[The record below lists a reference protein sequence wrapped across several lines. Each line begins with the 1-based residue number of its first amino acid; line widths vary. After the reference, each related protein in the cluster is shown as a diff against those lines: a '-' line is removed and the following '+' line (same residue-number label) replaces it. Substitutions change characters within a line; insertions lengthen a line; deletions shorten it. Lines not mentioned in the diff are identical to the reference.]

1 MNRNALVALTA
12 TTMAFAAAVPL
23 KAQNYRFDIGINGG
37 ASTYTPLLD
46 DKQLGEGTENVK
58 FKGNWLTGAQATLW
72 VTPMIGIR
80 ANGTYT
86 DTKLKQGDV
95 VFANDV
101 NLWSGSGDLMF
112 RFKRPRDSWQ
122 GFEALPY
129 VALGAGAKWVNPA
142 GDHFFVTNEDGKA
155 VSGVPFGCTAGVCF
169 GPGGVPTA
177 ASNVFFLREKSS
189 FMGLG
194 ALGAD
199 LRVAPSFAVR
209 LEAGDRIY
217 KPNVVRV
224 ATAGFP
230 GGVTATSG
238 ENVARTVHEIY
249 GQLGLHMLLG
259 LQQPTVVAAAPAP
272 PPPVETPAPA
282 PAPTTE
288 SVDVCVVDPT
298 ATGGLRTVTATHN
311 LTTNDTTV
319 MVNGTSLPLS
329 QSVGTVPVAS
339 NATWYVQGQPLV
351 IGSGRTTVRYVAFGS
366 PRMITASDLTY
377 LGTVN
382 GLPVYADRNG
392 VSGVV
397 ATTAPGDISMNVN
410 QNRAYFT
417 GLENVSV
424 LYVPMQSTG
433 CVFQPVQIQ
442 QQVRKSGR

>member
-1 MNRNALVALTA
+1 MNKTALVALAA
-12 TTMAFAAAVPL
+12 TTTAFAAAVPL

-37 ASTYTPLLD
+37 GSTYSALLD
-46 DKQLGEGTENVK
+46 DQRLGEGTENVK
-58 FKGNWLTGAQATLW
+58 FRENWLTGAQATLW
-72 VTPMIGIR
+72 ITPMIGIR

-86 DTKLKQGDV
+86 DTELKQGDL

-112 RFKRPRDSWQ
+112 RFKRPRDTWQ

-142 GDHFFVTNEDGKA
+142 GDRYFVTNGDGES

-177 ASNVFFLREKSS
+177 ASNVFFLREKTS

-194 ALGAD
+194 GLGAD
-199 LRVAPSFAVR
+199 LRFTPRFAVR
-209 LEAGDRIY
+209 VEAGDRIY
-217 KPNVVRV
+217 KPSVVEV
-224 ATAGFP
+224 GAAGFP
-230 GGVTATSG
+230 AGVTALTDD
-238 ENVARTVHEIY
+238 NVARTVHEIY
-249 GQLGLHMLLG
+249 GQLGLHALLG
-259 LQQPTVVAAAPAP
+259 LQRPEVVAVAPAPAP
-272 PPPVETPAPA
+272 PVEAPA

-319 MVNGTSLPLS
+319 TVNGTEMPLS
-329 QSVGTVPVAS
+329 QSVGTVPVAA
-339 NATWYVQGQPLV
+339 NATWYVQGEPLV

-366 PRMITASDLTY
+366 PRVISSSDLTF
-377 LGTVN
+377 LGTVD
-382 GLPVYADRNG
+382 GMPVYADRNAVTG
-392 VSGVV
+392 VL
-397 ATTAPGDISMNVN
+397 ATTPPGDLSMQVN

-417 GLENVSV
+417 GLENVQV
-424 LYVPMQSTG
+424 LYVPMQATG
-433 CVFQPVQIQ
+433 CVFQPVQLQ
-442 QQVRKSGR
+442 EQVRKSGR